1 MVDDDLYT
9 VVWTPG
15 FVEDV
20 MLAVEYVDRV
30 LKAPFAA
37 RNLLDGISA
46 QLENVRAM
54 PTSAVTRTGL
64 HGERIYMVSYKE
76 WSIYYTVEQ
85 RAIKAIGLKDR
96 LQRRA

>member
-9 VVWTPG
+9 VVWTPD

-20 MLAVEYVDRV
+20 TLAVEYVDRV

-46 QLENVRAM
+46 QLENMRAM
-54 PTSAVTRTGL
+54 PTSAVARIGP
-64 HGERIYMVSYKE
+64 HGERIYMVTYKE
-76 WSIYYTVEQ
+76 WGIYYTVE
-85 RAIKAIGLKDR
+85 RHAIKAIGLKHR
-96 LQRRA
+96 LQRRE